1 MVSRGRGWARTVL
14 IVVAYLLP
22 ISLIVHAITF
32 WGHGIIDGEAT
43 KLVLNYLQKRPFL
56 AKIFDPQNNDWGPF
70 QARELSHVFDVI
82 DARFFAWLLDR
93 HLLVFVP
100 LSGALGLIALSAIYF
115 WGARKVLG
123 LSSVGACMLLSLFL
137 SCIVVQASTP
147 ILYRSSKI
155 ILSVVLVAF
164 LFYLWSL
171 FKTDKRNVPVWKSA
185 ALFLLGF
192 LMSICDP
199 QGFYYLISATLVVAL
214 LWLIAKAR
222 KQSAERA
229 HLRIMAANAAAM
241 AAAIFY
247 NRSFAPWLIHRL
259 NGYWP
264 DFSLQN
270 LPMSDLLDPN
280 LPRRAFQ
287 IFCHQI
293 SFFFGNV
300 PFFLVALIVVA
311 TLIAFFWKRGTAT
324 SIDNWT
330 IVAMSLAVIVSIFS
344 LLAIMIARHPS
355 VYTVRDHEFWYYT
368 LSIHVVILF
377 GITAWLSFVSPEHR
391 ARLNPLIYATIA
403 TLIALNIRAY
413 NTQRNT
419 MIHSTGWFEAQYERT
434 QLFVEQFKNHPPQRE
449 KFQPRSRYL
458 LVDDSPHFLNNVELS
473 YLHLIGVV
481 QTEPVRKP

>member
-1 MVSRGRGWARTVL
+1 MISQGHGWPRTIL

-32 WGHGIIDGEAT
+32 WGHGIIDSEAMEF
-43 KLVLNYLQKRPFL
+43 VLNYLLKRPFF
-56 AKIFDPQNNDWGPF
+56 AQIFDPQINDWGPF
-70 QARELSHVFDVI
+70 QARELSHVFDLI

-123 LSSVGACMLLSLFL
+123 LSSVSACMLLSLFL

-164 LFYLWSL
+164 LFYLWRL

-199 QGFYYLISATLVVAL
+199 QGFYYLISSTLVVAL

-222 KQSAERA
+222 KQSVERA
-229 HLRIMAANAAAM
+229 HLRIMAANGAAL

-270 LPMSDLLDPN
+270 LPISDLLDPN
-280 LPRRAFQ
+280 LLRRAFQ

-293 SFFFGNV
+293 SFFFGNI
-300 PFFLVALIVVA
+300 PFFLVVLIVVA
-311 TLIAFFWKRGTAT
+311 TLIAFFWKRGTAS

-330 IVAMSLAVIVSIFS
+330 IVAMSLAAIVSIFS
-344 LLAIMIARHPS
+344 LLAIMIARHPP

-403 TLIALNIRAY
+403 TLIVLNIRAY

-419 MIHSTGWFEAQYERT
+419 MIHSTGWFDSQYVHSQALLAQFHT
-434 QLFVEQFKNHPPQRE
+434 DPPRRE
-449 KFQPRSRYL
+449 KLQLHSSDLFL
-458 LVDDSPHFLNNVELS
+458 DDQAHFLENVELS

>member
-56 AKIFDPQNNDWGPF
+56 AKIFDPQNNDWGTF
-70 QARELSHVFDVI
+70 QARELSHVFDLI

-100 LSGALGLIALSAIYF
+100 LSGAFALIALSAI
-115 WGARKVLG
+115 
-123 LSSVGACMLLSLFL
+123 
-137 SCIVVQASTP
+137 
-147 ILYRSSKI
+147 
-155 ILSVVLVAF
+155 
-164 LFYLWSL
+164 
-171 FKTDKRNVPVWKSA
+171 
-185 ALFLLGF
+185 
-192 LMSICDP
+192 
-199 QGFYYLISATLVVAL
+199 LVVAL
-214 LWLIAKAR
+214 LRLIAKAR

-229 HLRIMAANAAAM
+229 HLRIIAANAAAL

-311 TLIAFFWKRGTAT
+311 TLIAFFWKRGTAS

-330 IVAMSLAVIVSIFS
+330 IVAMSLAAIVSIFS
-344 LLAIMIARHPS
+344 LLALMIARHPP

-377 GITAWLSFVSPEHR
+377 GMTAWLSFVSPEHR

-413 NTQRNT
+413 NIQRNT
-419 MIHSTGWFEAQYERT
+419 LIHSTGWFEAQY
-434 QLFVEQFKNHPPQRE
+434 
-449 KFQPRSRYL
+449 
-458 LVDDSPHFLNNVELS
+458 
-473 YLHLIGVV
+473 
-481 QTEPVRKP
+481 